1 MFKISG
7 MSASGAAAPAVVI
20 ADPLR
25 LWRDGAAV
33 ALARWPVHQCDPADL
48 LPALREFTPRLV
60 VLTLAAPQEWRTIA
74 DVIQLPSP
82 PLVVAVLAD
91 ADADSFAVALR
102 AGAVGVLPRNCSSR
116 QLRHVVSAALRGR
129 VQLPIAV
136 LLHLL
141 DVGQAPVEPQPNDAD
156 RALIA
161 ALASGMTVARLAEQ
175 EGYSERAMFRHLKQL
190 YTRFG
195 VLGRH
200 ELLETAHRRGWL

>member
-1 MFKISG
+1 

-25 LWRDGAAV
+25 LWREGAAA

-48 LPALREFTPRLV
+48 LRGLRELTPQLV
-60 VLTLAAPQEWRTIA
+60 VLTLTASQESQVIA
-74 DVIQLPSP
+74 DILQLPSP

-91 ADADSFAVALR
+91 VDAESFVFALR
-102 AGAVGVLPRNCSSR
+102 AGAVGVLPRDCSPR
-116 QLRHVVSAALRGR
+116 RLRHVVSAALRGT

-136 LLHLL
+136 LQQLL
-141 DVGQAPVEPQPNDAD
+141 DVDQGPLDPRPHEAD

-175 EGYSERAMFRHLKQL
+175 EGYSQRAMFRHLRQL
-190 YTRFG
+190 YARLG
-195 VLGRH
+195 VRGRY
-200 ELLETAHRRGWL
+200 ELLEAAHRRGWI